1 MKTVLYDKNK
11 ISYTTP
17 SPLSGGGGGVGW
29 GEDCLTVFDSEER
42 SSMGGGK
49 EEKAFN

>member
-1 MKTVLYDKNK
+1 MLYDKNK
-11 ISYTTP
+11 IPYTTP